1 MKVIVSIFLF
11 LLFFINGFSQIKD
24 STHTEKKI
32 APWYVERFKLTAGF
46 FVPVSNTNFQVGV
59 QGGQA
64 GTPVNLEKD
73 LGYNSGQVTFLAN
86 FQWRIS
92 RRSRVNLN
100 YYNIPRSS
108 THTLTKDITFKDS
121 TYHVDATVN
130 SFFNTAIYQV
140 SYGYAI
146 LSKPNY
152 ELGIMIGTHIV
163 GARAGLSLSG
173 ANVNASASSNFGFTA
188 PLPDLGIWGGYTFNK
203 RMAVNLDVDYLSLTV
218 GDYTGSIF
226 AYNILFI
233 YKLMEKL
240 NISLGYS
247 GLNFKVDEVKQK
259 VEANFKWGYNGP
271 ALGITYSFG
280 KKSWVH

>member
-1 MKVIVSIFLF
+1 
-11 LLFFINGFSQIKD
+11 
-24 STHTEKKI
+24 
-32 APWYVERFKLTAGF
+32 VERFRLSVGF
-46 FVPVSNTNFQVGV
+46 FVPVSNTNLQVGV
-59 QGGQA
+59 EGGAA

-73 LGYNSGQVTFLAN
+73 LGYNKGQVTFLAN

-121 TYHVDATVN
+121 TYHVNATIN

-152 ELGIMIGTHIV
+152 ELGVMIGAHIV
-163 GARAGLSLSG
+163 GAKAGISVNG
-173 ANVNASASSNFGFTA
+173 ANVGASESSDFGFTA
-188 PLPDLGIWGGYTFNK
+188 PLPDLGIWGGYAFNK

-218 GDYTGSIF
+218 GNITGSIF
-226 AYNILFI
+226 AYDILFI
-233 YKLMEKL
+233 YKLTKKL
-240 NISLGYS
+240 EISAGYS

>member
-1 MKVIVSIFLF
+1 MKVIASVFLF
-11 LLFFINGFSQIKD
+11 LLFFINGFSQNSD
-24 STHTEKKI
+24 SIHKEKKL

-46 FVPVSNTNFQVGV
+46 FVPISNTNLQVGV

-130 SFFNTAIYQV
+130 SFFNTAIYQI

-152 ELGIMIGTHIV
+152 ELGVMIGTHIV
-163 GARAGLSLSG
+163 GGRAGLSLSG
-173 ANVNASASSNFGFTA
+173 ATVNASASSDFGFTA
-188 PLPDLGIWGGYTFNK
+188 PLPDLGIWGGYAFNK
-203 RMAVNLDVDYLSLTV
+203 RMAANLDVDYLSLTV

-233 YKLMEKL
+233 YKLLENL

-247 GLNFKVDEVKQK
+247 GLNFKVEEVKQK

-280 KKSWVH
+280 KKSWGH

>member
-1 MKVIVSIFLF
+1 MKVFASI
-11 LLFFINGFSQIKD
+11 LFFVLFFMNCYAQD
-24 STHTEKKI
+24 SLNHHTEIKI

-46 FVPVSNTNFQVGV
+46 FVPISNTNLQVGV

-73 LGYNSGQVTFLAN
+73 LGYNNGQLTFLAN

-152 ELGIMIGTHIV
+152 ELGVMIGTHIV
-163 GARAGLSLSG
+163 GAKAGLSLSG
-173 ANVNASASSNFGFTA
+173 ANVNSSTNSDFGFTA
-188 PLPDLGIWGGYTFNK
+188 PLPDLGIWGGYAFNK
-203 RMAVNLDVDYLSLTV
+203 RMAANLDMDYLSLTV

-233 YKLMEKL
+233 YKLLENL

-280 KKSWVH
+280 KKSWMH

>member
-1 MKVIVSIFLF
+1 MKVFAFI
-11 LLFFINGFSQIKD
+11 LFFVLFFMNCYSQD
-24 STHTEKKI
+24 SVNHHTEIKS
-32 APWYVERFKLTAGF
+32 APWYVERFRLSAGF
-46 FVPVSNTNFQVGV
+46 FVPITNTNLQVGV
-59 QGGQA
+59 KGGMP
-64 GTPVNLEKD
+64 GTPINLEKD
-73 LGYNSGQVTFLAN
+73 LGFDDGQLTFLAN

-121 TYHVDATVN
+121 TYYVNSSVN

-152 ELGIMIGTHIV
+152 ELGVMIGAHIV
-163 GARAGLSLSG
+163 GGKTGISING
-173 ANVNASASSNFGFTA
+173 ANVGGSASSDFGFTA
-188 PLPDLGIWGGYTFNK
+188 PLPDLGIWGGYAFNK
-203 RMAVNLDVDYLSLTV
+203 RMAANLDVDYLSLTV
-218 GDYTGSIF
+218 GNITGSIF
-226 AYNILFI
+226 AYNIVFI
-233 YKLMEKL
+233 YKLTEKL
-240 NISLGYS
+240 ELSAGYS
-247 GLNFKVDEVKQK
+247 GLNFKVNDEKQN

-271 ALGITYSFG
+271 ELGITYSFG